1 METLAMNIEP
11 GSGLNIEPGSGQT
24 AQEIAAATDTLRG
37 TLRGE
42 ILTEADA
49 GYDAARA
56 VWNAMI
62 DRRPVVIVQPKG
74 VADVIEA
81 VNFARTH
88 GLPAPS
94 MSTRKPAA
102 PGSKAAAPG
111 ATSTAKARCS
121 GLQPPAA

>member
-1 METLAMNIEP
+1 MNIEP
-11 GSGLNIEPGSGQT
+11 GTRPSGQEIET
-24 AQEIAAATDTLRG
+24 AIKTLRG

-42 ILTEADA
+42 IMTEADA

-81 VNFARTH
+81 VSFAGTH
-88 GLPAPS
+88 GLPVSIKGGGHNVAGHAVCDDGLMIDLSLMRAVRVAP
-94 MSTRKPAA
+94 R
-102 PGSKAAAPG
+102 PGRGRLHLGRSRP
-111 ATSTAKARCS
+111 
-121 GLQPPAA
+121 